1 MAGII
6 ANDNCFTETK
16 SNIIIVY
23 GCLSIKKL
31 SETNDKHNWCYS
43 VMLGVYYHENV
54 IKWIEINYLSIL
66 TL

>member
-54 IKWIEINYLSIL
+54 IK
-66 TL
+66 